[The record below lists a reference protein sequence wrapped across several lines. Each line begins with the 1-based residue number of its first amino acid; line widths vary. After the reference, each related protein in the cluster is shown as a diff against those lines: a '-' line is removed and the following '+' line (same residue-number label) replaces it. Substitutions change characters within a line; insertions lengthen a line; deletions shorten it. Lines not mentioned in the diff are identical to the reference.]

1 MNTSLWNMDS
11 GLAAVRR
18 PGMINGVP
26 GVGIGPSVRAGRQVQ
41 AIAQLL
47 AGLEKRH
54 MLFGDLDAVAGAR
67 IAAHPGIAALDREG
81 AETAQLDPVA
91 AGQGGGDLVK
101 DRGDDDL
108 DVTLIE
114 VRICLGK
121 PLHELRFG
129 HGRACW
135 QVNRRVRC
143 QTHPPAS
150 SNGRGAKG
158 AAVRRQAPTR
168 ATRAPS
174 PQVGEG
180 YQEATVWRT
189 P

>member
-1 MNTSLWNMDS
+1 M
-11 GLAAVRR
+11 
-18 PGMINGVP
+18 P
-26 GVGIGPSVRAGRQVQ
+26 GVGTGPSVRAGRQVQ

-91 AGQGGGDLVK
+91 ARQRRGDLVK
-101 DRGDDDL
+101 DRSDDNL
-108 DVTLIE
+108 DVTLIK

-121 PLHELRFG
+121 PLPELRFG

-135 QVNRRVRC
+135 QVNGRVRC

-150 SNGRGAKG
+150 SNADPLLAFSRLTAR
-158 AAVRRQAPTR
+158 ALRRAGD
-168 ATRAPS
+168 APS
-174 PQVGEG
+174 FNSVS
-180 YQEATVWRT
+180 R
-189 P
+189 

>member
-1 MNTSLWNMDS
+1 M
-11 GLAAVRR
+11 A
-18 PGMINGVP
+18 
-26 GVGIGPSVRAGRQVQ
+26 GPSPAMTNWSASQPDRTCSGDLVRSGRQVQ
-41 AIAQLL
+41 AVAQLL

-81 AETAQLDPVA
+81 AETAQFDAVA
-91 AGQGGGDLVK
+91 AGQRRGDLVK
-101 DRGDDDL
+101 DRSDDNL

-135 QVNRRVRC
+135 QVNRLVRC

-150 SNGRGAKG
+150 SNGRSA
-158 AAVRRQAPTR
+158 
-168 ATRAPS
+168 
-174 PQVGEG
+174 E
-180 YQEATVWRT
+180 
-189 P
+189 